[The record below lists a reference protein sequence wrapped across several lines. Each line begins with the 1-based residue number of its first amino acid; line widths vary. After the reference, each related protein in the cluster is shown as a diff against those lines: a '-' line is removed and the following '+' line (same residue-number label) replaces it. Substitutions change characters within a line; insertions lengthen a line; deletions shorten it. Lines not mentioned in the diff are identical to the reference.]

1 MPNYL
6 NIPET
11 KLAIQVSYSITKS
24 QETFDRE
31 VDALKKLPKVLPC
44 EQRIILTY
52 EEETTIV
59 DNFGTIEVIPIWKW
73 LLDIK

>member
-1 MPNYL
+1 M
-6 NIPET
+6 
-11 KLAIQVSYSITKS
+11 
-24 QETFDRE
+24 FDRE

-59 DNFGTIEVIPIWKW
+59 DDFGTNESRLKAVFV
-73 LLDIK
+73 LNLTTD